1 MGCDFAEDDEKA
13 AACREYL
20 DEVQGAMRDLC
31 KGMTAQSDA
40 VSVATEHL
48 NLTVQQ
54 TSSRHV
60 GGRSGS
66 VGLGVGLLLSHDL
79 GIELFIHHS

>member
-13 AACREYL
+13 AACRDYL

-48 NLTVQQ
+48 NLTVQK

-60 GGRSGS
+60 SGRAELQGCSGIKCHFQIFTF
-66 VGLGVGLLLSHDL
+66 GH
-79 GIELFIHHS
+79 